1 VNLRRFLT
9 VLYLAVFAGVSFAA
23 WQYFDNAQKEYRQMK
38 TMEEKN
44 RQRLDEA
51 ERELRREEVILQRL
65 RTDPAYVEQQIRL
78 RLGYAKPD
86 DMIFKFE
93 Q

>member
-1 VNLRRFLT
+1 MS
-9 VLYLAVFAGVSFAA
+9 LYLVVFLGVSIAV
-23 WQYFDNAQKEYRQMK
+23 WVYFDDARKEYRHL
-38 TMEEKN
+38 EEVEAQN
-44 RQRLDEA
+44 RMRLDEA

-65 RTDPAYVEQQIRL
+65 RTDPAYVEQQIRR

-86 DMIFKFE
+86 DVIFKFE